1 MASAHSISHSNG
13 RFSEPL
19 KAVFDHICILG
30 GILTEQKMYEI
41 IAKKADEM
49 KDMALTIL
57 ECRGDIGQLTR
68 DVAVLK
74 IQLDSMAAREAE
86 RLREE
91 RIS

>member
-1 MASAHSISHSNG
+1 M
-13 RFSEPL
+13 
-19 KAVFDHICILG
+19 
-30 GILTEQKMYEI
+30 TEWEVLLLVYTGAFGLLMLVYLAWGK
-41 IAKKADEM
+41 M

-68 DVAVLK
+68 EVAVLK
-74 IQLDSMAAREAE
+74 IQLDSMAAREAK

>member
-1 MASAHSISHSNG
+1 MD
-13 RFSEPL
+13 EWE
-19 KAVFDHICILG
+19 ILLLVYTG
-30 GILTEQKMYEI
+30 AFGLLMLVYW
-41 IAKKADEM
+41 AWDRM
-49 KDMALTIL
+49 KDMALATL

-86 RLREE
+86 RLRKE

>member
-1 MASAHSISHSNG
+1 M
-13 RFSEPL
+13 
-19 KAVFDHICILG
+19 
-30 GILTEQKMYEI
+30 TEWEVLLLAYTGAFGLLMLAYGAWGK
-41 IAKKADEM
+41 M

-57 ECRGDIGQLTR
+57 ECKGDIGRLAR

-91 RIS
+91 Q